1 MYCNVEGVTRTIV
14 STVSNVGSINIV
26 QVVYYNENKMDIDY
40 KWNLFTVKRYII
52 LFYVYKL

>member
-1 MYCNVEGVTRTIV
+1 MYCNVEGVARTIV

-26 QVVYYNENKMDIDY
+26 QVVYYNENKMDDY